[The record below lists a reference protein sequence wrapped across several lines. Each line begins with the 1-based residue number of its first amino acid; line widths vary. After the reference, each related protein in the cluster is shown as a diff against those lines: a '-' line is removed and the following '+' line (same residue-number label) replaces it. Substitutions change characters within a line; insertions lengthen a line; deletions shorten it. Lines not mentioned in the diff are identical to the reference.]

1 MAKAPDKP
9 DMGVGGFSF
18 SDRRNAIMTDSNEMN
33 DAEMALEHLRQK
45 HGKDKTTPAEE
56 PSKDPEATNNEPD
69 TDPEDA
75 TEKPKD
81 NPKQGCKKTRNGPLK
96 RLVDNH
102 PRVTTGI
109 ILGVTAFTI
118 AIAATSVAYATQ
130 TVDGKLDDVTGRYQT
145 AQKSLDAKQDELQKA
160 LDTADATLK
169 SVTDEQVLD
178 PATLDNLRTI
188 ADEAR
193 PLLADH
199 GEEPTSDKFILKR
212 IYSYE
217 QLADA
222 CDKQENKVSENIV
235 LVNVGVKSV
244 NDSVTAKQR
253 DDAMK
258 ATAAKIDEAKG
269 VLDKSKNAVLDNTNR
284 DALNGLIDEANAL
297 VNNADATKEQLDDK
311 TNRLQGGIDSV
322 NADMQAKIEHDE
334 AIRKAE
340 EEKKARGSASA
351 GSNATD
357 TWQPSYFNAYGT
369 EAADPSG
376 ALTQWADNYFI
387 AHNWSANGKRIAS
400 RPAHVIINGTT
411 YHYVSEMVVSRD
423 TYFDDTKAFCY
434 ANNGIAFQTCYGA
447 NYLIT
452 HYEPGY

>member
-1 MAKAPDKP
+1 MND
-9 DMGVGGFSF
+9 
-18 SDRRNAIMTDSNEMN
+18 NNEMN
-33 DAEMALEHLRQK
+33 DAETTLEHLRRK
-45 HGKDKTTPAEE
+45 YGKDEKAPAEE
-56 PSKDPEATNNEPD
+56 PPKDPEATDNEPD
-69 TDPEDA
+69 TDPENA
-75 TEKPKD
+75 TEKPED
-81 NPKQGCKKTRNGPLK
+81 NPKSRRKKTRNGPLK

-109 ILGVTAFTI
+109 ILGVMALTI

-130 TVDGKLDDVTGRYQT
+130 TIDGKLDDVTGRYQT
-145 AQKSLDAKQDELQKA
+145 AQKSLDTKQDELQKA

-178 PATLDNLRTI
+178 ESTLDNLKTT
-188 ADEAR
+188 ADEAK
-193 PLLADH
+193 PLLTDP
-199 GEEPTSDKFILKR
+199 GEEPSSDEFILKR
-212 IYSYE
+212 IYDYE
-217 QLADA
+217 QLTGA
-222 CDKQENKVSENIV
+222 CDKQENKVAENIV
-235 LVNVGVKSV
+235 SVNVGIKSV

-258 ATAAKIDEAKG
+258 ATAAKVDEAKG
-269 VLDKSKNAVLDNTNR
+269 VLDKSKDAVLDNANR

-297 VNNADATKEQLDDK
+297 VSNADATKEQLDDM
-311 TNRLQGGIDSV
+311 TNRLQGGMDNV
-322 NADMQAKIEHDE
+322 NADMQAKVEHDE
-334 AIRKAE
+334 AVRKAE
-340 EEKKARGSASA
+340 EEKKARGSAST
-351 GSNATD
+351 GSSAFD
-357 TWQPSYFNAYGT
+357 TWTPSYYNAYGT
-369 EAADPSG
+369 AEADANG
-376 ALTQWADNYFI
+376 ALTQWADNYFV

-423 TYFDDTKAFCY
+423 TLFDDTIKAFCY

>member
-1 MAKAPDKP
+1 MAD
-9 DMGVGGFSF
+9 
-18 SDRRNAIMTDSNEMN
+18 NNEMN
-33 DAEMALEHLRQK
+33 DAETALEHLRQK
-45 HGKDKTTPAEE
+45 HGKDKTTPTEE
-56 PSKDPEATNNEPD
+56 PPKDPEATDNEPD

-81 NPKQGCKKTRNGPLK
+81 NPKQGRKKTRNGPLK

-109 ILGVTAFTI
+109 ILGVTALTI

-130 TVDGKLDDVTGRYQT
+130 TVDSKLNGVTGRYQT
-145 AQKSLDAKQDELQKA
+145 AQKSLDIKQDELQKA

-178 PATLDNLRTI
+178 ESTLDNLKTT
-188 ADEAR
+188 ADEAK
-193 PLLADH
+193 PLLTDP
-199 GEEPTSDKFILKR
+199 GEEPSSDEFILKR

-235 LVNVGVKSV
+235 LVNIGVKSV

-258 ATAAKIDEAKG
+258 ATAAKVDEAKD

-297 VNNADATKEQLDDK
+297 ISNANATKKQLDDG
-311 TNRLQGGIDSV
+311 TNRLQSGIDSV
-322 NADMQAKIEHDE
+322 NADMKAKVEHDE
-334 AIRKAE
+334 AVRKAE
-340 EEKKARGSASA
+340 DEKKARGSASA

-387 AHNWSANGKRIAS
+387 AHNWSTNGKRIAS

-411 YHYVSEMVVSRD
+411 YHYVSEMVVSPD
-423 TYFDDTKAFCY
+423 TYFDDVETFCY

-447 NYLIT
+447 NRLIT

>member
-1 MAKAPDKP
+1 
-9 DMGVGGFSF
+9 
-18 SDRRNAIMTDSNEMN
+18 MTDSSEMN
-33 DAEMALEHLRQK
+33 DAEAALEHLRRK
-45 HGKDKTTPAEE
+45 HGKGETTTAEE
-56 PSKDPEATNNEPD
+56 PSKGHEVTDDKPD
-69 TDPEDA
+69 ADPEDT
-75 TEKPKD
+75 TEGTEDDPE
-81 NPKQGCKKTRNGPLK
+81 PERKKTRNGPLK

-102 PRVTTGI
+102 PRATA
-109 ILGVTAFTI
+109 GVI
-118 AIAATSVAYATQ
+118 MGLMVLAIGSAVASTAYASQVANDRLT
-130 TVDGKLDDVTGRYQT
+130 DVVSRYQT

-169 SVTDEQVLD
+169 SVTDERVLD
-178 PATLDNLRTI
+178 PDTLDNLKAVTDG
-188 ADEAR
+188 AK
-193 PLLADH
+193 PLLTDP
-199 GEEPTSDKFILKR
+199 GDEPASDEFILR
-212 IYSYE
+212 RVYDYE
-217 QLADA
+217 QLAGA
-222 CDKQENKVSENIV
+222 CDKQENKVAENIV
-235 LVNVGVKSV
+235 LVESGVKSV

-258 ATAAKIDEAKG
+258 ATAAKIDEAKS
-269 VLDKSKNAVLDNTNR
+269 VLDKSKDAVLDDTNR

-297 VNNADATKEQLDDK
+297 VGNADATKEQLDDE
-311 TNRLQGGIDSV
+311 TNRLRGGIDGV

-334 AIRKAE
+334 AIHKAE

-357 TWQPSYFNAYGT
+357 TWAPSYFNAYGT
-369 EAADPSG
+369 EAADPNG

-387 AHNWSANGKRIAS
+387 AHDWSANGKRIAS
-400 RPAHVIINGTT
+400 RPAHVVINGTT

-423 TYFDDTKAFCY
+423 TYFNDTKAFCY

>member
-1 MAKAPDKP
+1 
-9 DMGVGGFSF
+9 
-18 SDRRNAIMTDSNEMN
+18 MTDNNEMN
-33 DAEMALEHLRQK
+33 NAEMTLEHLRQK

-56 PSKDPEATNNEPD
+56 PSKDPEATDNEPD

-75 TEKPKD
+75 TEKPED
-81 NPKQGCKKTRNGPLK
+81 NPETGRKKTRNGPLK

-102 PRVTTGI
+102 PRITTGI

-130 TVDGKLDDVTGRYQT
+130 MVDSKLDDITGRYQT
-145 AQKSLDAKQDELQKA
+145 TQKSLDAKQDELQKA

-178 PATLDNLRTI
+178 PSTLDNLKTI

-193 PLLADH
+193 PLLTDP
-199 GEEPTSDKFILKR
+199 GEEPTSDEFILKR
-212 IYSYE
+212 IYNYE
-217 QLADA
+217 QLVGA
-222 CDKQENKVSENIV
+222 CDTQENEVAKNIV
-235 LVNVGVKSV
+235 SVNVGIKSV

-258 ATAAKIDEAKG
+258 ATAAKVDEAKDM
-269 VLDKSKNAVLDNTNR
+269 LDKSKDAVLDDTNR
-284 DALNGLIDEANAL
+284 NALNGLIDEANAL
-297 VNNADATKEQLDDK
+297 VDNADATKEQFDDM
-311 TNRLQGGIDSV
+311 TNRLQGGMDNV
-322 NADMQAKIEHDE
+322 NTDMQKKIEHDE

-340 EEKKARGSASA
+340 EEKKARGSASV
-351 GSNATD
+351 GSSAFD
-357 TWQPSYFNAYGT
+357 TWTPSYYNAYGT
-369 EAADPSG
+369 AEADANG

-400 RPAHVIINGTT
+400 RPAHVVINGTT

-423 TYFDDTKAFCY
+423 TCFDDTIKAFCY

>member
-1 MAKAPDKP
+1 
-9 DMGVGGFSF
+9 
-18 SDRRNAIMTDSNEMN
+18 MTDNNEMN
-33 DAEMALEHLRQK
+33 NAETALEHLRQK
-45 HGKDKTTPAEE
+45 HGKDKTTPTEE
-56 PSKDPEATNNEPD
+56 PPKDPEATDNEPD

-75 TEKPKD
+75 TEKPED
-81 NPKQGCKKTRNGPLK
+81 NPKSGRKKTRNGPLK

-118 AIAATSVAYATQ
+118 AVAATSVAYATQ
-130 TVDGKLDDVTGRYQT
+130 TIDGKLDDVTDRYQT
-145 AQKSLDAKQDELQKA
+145 SQKALDTQQDELQKA

-178 PATLDNLRTI
+178 PDTLDNLKT
-188 ADEAR
+188 ATDEAK
-193 PLLADH
+193 PLLTDP
-199 GEEPTSDKFILKR
+199 GEEPSSDEFILKR

-217 QLADA
+217 QLTDA
-222 CDKQENKVSENIV
+222 CDKQENKVAKNIV
-235 LVNVGVKSV
+235 SVNVGIKSV
-244 NDSVTAKQR
+244 NDSVTAKQH

-258 ATAAKIDEAKG
+258 ATAAKVDEAKD
-269 VLDKSKNAVLDNTNR
+269 VLDKSKDAVLDNANR
-284 DALNGLIDEANAL
+284 NALSGLIDEANAL
-297 VNNADATKEQLDDK
+297 IGNADATKEQLDDE

-322 NADMQAKIEHDE
+322 NADMQAKVEHDE
-334 AIRKAE
+334 AVRKAE

-351 GSNATD
+351 GSSAFD
-357 TWQPSYFNAYGT
+357 TWQPSYYNAYGT
-369 EAADPSG
+369 AEADPNG

-411 YHYVSEMVVSRD
+411 YHYVSEMVISPD
-423 TYFDDTKAFCY
+423 TYFDDVEAFCY

-447 NYLIT
+447 NRLIT

>member
-1 MAKAPDKP
+1 
-9 DMGVGGFSF
+9 
-18 SDRRNAIMTDSNEMN
+18 MTDNTE
-33 DAEMALEHLRQK
+33 DAARERLRRK
-45 HGKDKTTPAEE
+45 YGKDEKAPAEE
-56 PSKDPEATNNEPD
+56 PPKDPEATDNEPD
-69 TDPEDA
+69 ADPEDT
-75 TEKPKD
+75 TEKPED
-81 NPKQGCKKTRNGPLK
+81 NPKSGRKKTRNGPLK

-130 TVDGKLDDVTGRYQT
+130 TVDDKLDDVTTRYQT
-145 AQKSLDAKQDELQKA
+145 AQKSLDTKQDELQKA

-169 SVTDEQVLD
+169 SVTNEQVLD
-178 PATLDNLRTI
+178 PDTLDNLKTT
-188 ADEAR
+188 ADEAK
-193 PLLADH
+193 PLLTDP
-199 GEEPTSDKFILKR
+199 GEAPTSDEFILKR

-222 CDKQENKVSENIV
+222 CDKQENKVAENIV
-235 LVNVGVKSV
+235 SVNVGIKSV

-258 ATAAKIDEAKG
+258 ATAVKVDEAKD
-269 VLDKSKNAVLDNTNR
+269 VLDKSNGAVLDNTNR
-284 DALNGLIDEANAL
+284 NALNGLIDEANAL
-297 VNNADATKEQLDDK
+297 IGNADATKEQLDDE

-334 AIRKAE
+334 AVRKAE

-351 GSNATD
+351 GSNAGD

-376 ALTQWADNYFI
+376 A
-387 AHNWSANGKRIAS
+387 
-400 RPAHVIINGTT
+400 
-411 YHYVSEMVVSRD
+411 
-423 TYFDDTKAFCY
+423 
-434 ANNGIAFQTCYGA
+434 

>member
-1 MAKAPDKP
+1 
-9 DMGVGGFSF
+9 
-18 SDRRNAIMTDSNEMN
+18 MTDNGEMN
-33 DAEMALEHLRQK
+33 DAEAALEHLRRK
-45 HGKDKTTPAEE
+45 HGKGKTTTAEE
-56 PSKDPEATNNEPD
+56 PPKDPEETDNKPD
-69 TDPEDA
+69 ADPEDT
-75 TEKPKD
+75 TERTDD
-81 NPKQGCKKTRNGPLK
+81 NPEPGRKKTRNGPLK

-102 PRVTTGI
+102 PRATAGVIMGLMVLTIGSAVASTTY
-109 ILGVTAFTI
+109 A
-118 AIAATSVAYATQ
+118 SQVANGRLT
-130 TVDGKLDDVTGRYQT
+130 DVVSRYQT
-145 AQKSLDAKQDELQKA
+145 AQKSLDTKQDELQKV

-178 PATLDNLRTI
+178 PDTLDNLKSVTDG
-188 ADEAR
+188 AK
-193 PLLADH
+193 PLLTDP
-199 GEEPTSDKFILKR
+199 GDEPASDEFILR
-212 IYSYE
+212 RVYDYG

-222 CDKQENKVSENIV
+222 CGKQENKVAENIV
-235 LVNVGVKSV
+235 LVESGVTSV

-258 ATAAKIDEAKG
+258 ATAAKVDEAKG
-269 VLDKSKNAVLDNTNR
+269 VLDKSDGAVLDDTNR

-297 VNNADATKEQLDDK
+297 VGNADATKEQLDDE
-311 TNRLQGGIDSV
+311 TNRLQGGIDGV
-322 NADMQAKIEHDE
+322 NADMQAKVEHDE
-334 AIRKAE
+334 AVRKAK

-369 EAADPSG
+369 DAADPSG

-387 AHNWSANGKRIAS
+387 AHDWSANGKRIAS
-400 RPAHVIINGTT
+400 RPAHVVINGTT
-411 YHYVSEMVVSRD
+411 YHYVSEKVVSRD

>member
-1 MAKAPDKP
+1 
-9 DMGVGGFSF
+9 
-18 SDRRNAIMTDSNEMN
+18 MTDNAEMN
-33 DAEMALEHLRQK
+33 DAEAALEHLRRK
-45 HGKDKTTPAEE
+45 HGMGEKAPTEE
-56 PSKDPEATNNEPD
+56 PPKDPEATDNEPD
-69 TDPEDA
+69 ADPEDT
-75 TEKPKD
+75 TETPENSPKP
-81 NPKQGCKKTRNGPLK
+81 GRKKTRNGPFK

-109 ILGVTAFTI
+109 ILGVTAITI
-118 AIAATSVAYATQ
+118 AAAATSVAYATQ
-130 TVDGKLDDVTGRYQT
+130 TIDGKLNDVTGRYQT
-145 AQKSLDAKQDELQKA
+145 AQKSLDTKQDELQKA
-160 LDTADATLK
+160 LDTADATLS
-169 SVTDEQVLD
+169 SVTTEQVLD
-178 PATLDNLRTI
+178 ESTLDNLKAT
-188 ADEAR
+188 ADEAK
-193 PLLADH
+193 PLLTDP
-199 GEEPTSDKFILKR
+199 GEEPSSDEFILKR

-217 QLADA
+217 QLANA
-222 CDKQENKVSENIV
+222 CDEQENKVSENIV

-258 ATAAKIDEAKG
+258 ATAAKVDEAKG
-269 VLDKSKNAVLDNTNR
+269 VLDKSKDAVLDNANR

-297 VNNADATKEQLDDK
+297 VSNADATKEQLDDE
-311 TNRLQGGIDSV
+311 TNRLQGGIDRV
-322 NADMQAKIEHDE
+322 NADMQAKVEHDE

-369 EAADPSG
+369 AEADANG

-387 AHNWSANGKRIAS
+387 AHDWSANGKRIAS
-400 RPAHVIINGTT
+400 HPAHVIINGTT

-423 TYFDDTKAFCY
+423 TYLDDVEAFCY

>member
-1 MAKAPDKP
+1 
-9 DMGVGGFSF
+9 
-18 SDRRNAIMTDSNEMN
+18 MTDNSEMN
-33 DAEMALEHLRQK
+33 DAEAALEHLRRK
-45 HGKDKTTPAEE
+45 HGKGKTTTAEK
-56 PSKDPEATNNEPD
+56 PPKDPEETDNKPD
-69 TDPEDA
+69 ADPEDT
-75 TEKPKD
+75 TEGTDD
-81 NPKQGCKKTRNGPLK
+81 NPEPGRKNTRNGPLK

-102 PRVTTGI
+102 PRATA
-109 ILGVTAFTI
+109 GVIMGLMVLTI
-118 AIAATSVAYATQ
+118 GSAVASIAYASQAANDRLTDI
-130 TVDGKLDDVTGRYQT
+130 VSRYQT

-160 LDTADATLK
+160 LDTADTTLK

-178 PATLDNLRTI
+178 PDTLDNLKSVTDG
-188 ADEAR
+188 AK
-193 PLLADH
+193 PLLTDP
-199 GEEPTSDKFILKR
+199 GDEPASDEFILR
-212 IYSYE
+212 RVYDYG

-222 CDKQENKVSENIV
+222 CGKQENKVAENIV
-235 LVNVGVKSV
+235 LVESGVTSV

-258 ATAAKIDEAKG
+258 ATAAKVDEAEG
-269 VLDKSKNAVLDNTNR
+269 VLDKSNGAVLDDTNR
-284 DALNGLIDEANAL
+284 NALNGLIDEANAL
-297 VNNADATKEQLDDK
+297 VGNADATKEQLDDE
-311 TNRLQGGIDSV
+311 TNRLQGGIDGV
-322 NADMQAKIEHDE
+322 NADMQAKVEHDE
-334 AIRKAE
+334 AVRKAE

-369 EAADPSG
+369 AAADDSG

-387 AHNWSANGKRIAS
+387 AHDWSANGKRIAS
-400 RPAHVIINGTT
+400 RPAHVVINGTT

>member
-1 MAKAPDKP
+1 
-9 DMGVGGFSF
+9 
-18 SDRRNAIMTDSNEMN
+18 MTDNTE
-33 DAEMALEHLRQK
+33 DATLKHLRHK
-45 HGKDKTTPAEE
+45 YGKDEKTPAEE
-56 PSKDPEATNNEPD
+56 PPKNFEATDNEPD
-69 TDPEDA
+69 ADPENA
-75 TEKPKD
+75 TEKPED
-81 NPKQGCKKTRNGPLK
+81 SPKTGRKKTRNGPLK
-96 RLVDNH
+96 HLVDNH

-109 ILGVTAFTI
+109 ILGITAFTI
-118 AIAATSVAYATQ
+118 TIAATSVAYATQ
-130 TVDGKLDDVTGRYQT
+130 TVDGKLNDVIDRYQT
-145 AQKSLDAKQDELQKA
+145 SQKTLDTQQDELQKA
-160 LDTADATLK
+160 LDTAYSTLS
-169 SVTDEQVLD
+169 SVTAEQVLD
-178 PATLDNLRTI
+178 ESTLDNLKTT
-188 ADEAR
+188 ADEAK
-193 PLLADH
+193 PLLTDP
-199 GEEPTSDKFILKR
+199 GEKPASDEFILKR

-244 NDSVTAKQR
+244 NDAVTAKQR

-258 ATAAKIDEAKG
+258 ATAAKVDEAKG
-269 VLDKSKNAVLDNTNR
+269 VLNKSKDAVLDNANR
-284 DALNGLIDEANAL
+284 DALNSLIDEANAL
-297 VNNADATKEQLDDK
+297 IGNADATKEQLDDE
-311 TNRLQGGIDSV
+311 TNRLQGSIDNV
-322 NADMQAKIEHDE
+322 NADMQAKVEHDE
-334 AIRKAE
+334 AVRKAE

-357 TWQPSYFNAYGT
+357 TGQPSYFNAYGT

-411 YHYVSEMVVSRD
+411 YHYVSEKVVSRD

>member
-1 MAKAPDKP
+1 
-9 DMGVGGFSF
+9 
-18 SDRRNAIMTDSNEMN
+18 MTDNNEMN
-33 DAEMALEHLRQK
+33 DAETALEHLRQK

-56 PSKDPEATNNEPD
+56 PSKDPEATDNEPD

-75 TEKPKD
+75 TEKPED
-81 NPKQGCKKTRNGPLK
+81 NPKSGRKKTRNGPLK

-109 ILGVTAFTI
+109 ILGVMALTI
-118 AIAATSVAYATQ
+118 AAAATSIAYVTQ
-130 TVDGKLDDVTGRYQT
+130 TIDGKLDDVIDRYQT
-145 AQKSLDAKQDELQKA
+145 SQKALDTQQDELQKA

-178 PATLDNLRTI
+178 ESTLDNLKTT
-188 ADEAR
+188 ADEAK
-193 PLLADH
+193 PLLTDP
-199 GEEPTSDKFILKR
+199 GEEPTSDEFILQR
-212 IYSYE
+212 IYDYE

-222 CDKQENKVSENIV
+222 CDTQENEVAENIV
-235 LVNVGVKSV
+235 SVNVSIKSV

-258 ATAAKIDEAKG
+258 ATAAKVDEAKG
-269 VLDKSKNAVLDNTNR
+269 VLDKSKDTVLDDTNR
-284 DALNGLIDEANAL
+284 NALNGLIDEANAL
-297 VNNADATKEQLDDK
+297 ISNADATKEQLDDE
-311 TNRLQGGIDSV
+311 TNRLQSSIDSV
-322 NADMQAKIEHDE
+322 NAEMQAKVEHDE
-334 AIRKAE
+334 AVRKAE

-351 GSNATD
+351 GSSAFD
-357 TWQPSYFNAYGT
+357 TWTPSYYNAYGT

-376 ALTQWADNYFI
+376 ALTQWADNYFV

-411 YHYVSEMVVSRD
+411 YHYVSEMVVSPD
-423 TYFDDTKAFCY
+423 TYFDDVEAFCY

-447 NYLIT
+447 NRLIT

>member
-1 MAKAPDKP
+1 
-9 DMGVGGFSF
+9 
-18 SDRRNAIMTDSNEMN
+18 MTDNSEMN
-33 DAEMALEHLRQK
+33 DAEAALERLRRK
-45 HGKDKTTPAEE
+45 HGKGKTTTAEE
-56 PSKDPEATNNEPD
+56 PSKDPEETDDKPD
-69 TDPEDA
+69 TDPEDT
-75 TEKPKD
+75 TEGTED
-81 NPKQGCKKTRNGPLK
+81 NPEPGRKKTRNGPLK

-102 PRVTTGI
+102 PRATA
-109 ILGVTAFTI
+109 GVIMGLMVLTI
-118 AIAATSVAYATQ
+118 GSAVASTAYASQVANDRLT
-130 TVDGKLDDVTGRYQT
+130 DVVSRYQT

-178 PATLDNLRTI
+178 PDTLDNLKAVTDG
-188 ADEAR
+188 AK
-193 PLLADH
+193 PLLTDP
-199 GEEPTSDKFILKR
+199 GDEPASDEFILR
-212 IYSYE
+212 RVYDYG
-217 QLADA
+217 QLAGT
-222 CDKQENKVSENIV
+222 CGKQENKVAENIV
-235 LVNVGVKSV
+235 LVESGVKSV

-258 ATAAKIDEAKG
+258 ATAAKVDEAKG
-269 VLDKSKNAVLDNTNR
+269 VLDKSNGAVLDDTNR
-284 DALNGLIDEANAL
+284 NALNGLIDEANAL
-297 VNNADATKEQLDDK
+297 AGNADATKEQLDDE
-311 TNRLQGGIDSV
+311 TNRLQGGIDGV
-322 NADMQAKIEHDE
+322 NADMQAKVEHDE
-334 AIRKAE
+334 AVRKAE

-369 EAADPSG
+369 AAADDSG

-387 AHNWSANGKRIAS
+387 AHDWSANGKRIAS
-400 RPAHVIINGTT
+400 RPAHVVINGTT

>member
-1 MAKAPDKP
+1 
-9 DMGVGGFSF
+9 
-18 SDRRNAIMTDSNEMN
+18 MTDNTE
-33 DAEMALEHLRQK
+33 DAALKHLRRK
-45 HGKDKTTPAEE
+45 YGKDEKAPAEE
-56 PSKDPEATNNEPD
+56 PPKNPEATDNEPD
-69 TDPEDA
+69 ANPEDA
-75 TEKPKD
+75 TEKPED
-81 NPKQGCKKTRNGPLK
+81 NPKSGRKKTRNGPLK

-118 AIAATSVAYATQ
+118 AVAATSVAYATQ
-130 TVDGKLDDVTGRYQT
+130 TIDGKLDDVTDRYQT
-145 AQKSLDAKQDELQKA
+145 SQKALDTQQDELQKA

-178 PATLDNLRTI
+178 ESTLDNLKTT
-188 ADEAR
+188 ADEAK
-193 PLLADH
+193 PLLTDP
-199 GEEPTSDKFILKR
+199 GEEPSSDEFILKR

-222 CDKQENKVSENIV
+222 CDKQENKVAENIV
-235 LVNVGVKSV
+235 SVNVGIKSV

-258 ATAAKIDEAKG
+258 ATAAKVDEAKD
-269 VLDKSKNAVLDNTNR
+269 VLDKSNGAVLDDINR
-284 DALNGLIDEANAL
+284 NALNGLIDEANAL
-297 VNNADATKEQLDDK
+297 IGNADATKEQLDDE
-311 TNRLQGGIDSV
+311 TNRLQGGINNV

-334 AIRKAE
+334 AVRKAE

-351 GSNATD
+351 GSNAGD
-357 TWQPSYFNAYGT
+357 MWQPSYFNAYGT
-369 EAADPSG
+369 EEADPSG

-387 AHNWSANGKRIAS
+387 AHDWSANGKRIAS

-423 TYFDDTKAFCY
+423 TYIDDIKAFCY

-447 NYLIT
+447 NYLVT

>member
-1 MAKAPDKP
+1 
-9 DMGVGGFSF
+9 
-18 SDRRNAIMTDSNEMN
+18 MTDDSEMN
-33 DAEMALEHLRQK
+33 DAEAALERLRRK
-45 HGKDKTTPAEE
+45 HGKGETTTAEE
-56 PSKDPEATNNEPD
+56 PPKDPEETDDKPD
-69 TDPEDA
+69 ADPEDT
-75 TEKPKD
+75 TEGTED
-81 NPKQGCKKTRNGPLK
+81 NPEPGRKKTRNGPLK

-102 PRVTTGI
+102 PRATAGVIMGLM
-109 ILGVTAFTI
+109 ILTI
-118 AIAATSVAYATQ
+118 GSAVASTAYASQVANDRLT
-130 TVDGKLDDVTGRYQT
+130 DVMSRYQT

-178 PATLDNLRTI
+178 PDTLDNLKAVTDG
-188 ADEAR
+188 AK
-193 PLLADH
+193 PLMTDP
-199 GEEPTSDKFILKR
+199 GDEPTSDEFILR
-212 IYSYE
+212 RVYDYG
-217 QLADA
+217 QLAGA
-222 CDKQENKVSENIV
+222 CGKQENKVAENIV
-235 LVNVGVKSV
+235 LVESGVKSV

-258 ATAAKIDEAKG
+258 ATAAKVDEAKG
-269 VLDKSKNAVLDNTNR
+269 VLDKSNGAVLDDTNR
-284 DALNGLIDEANAL
+284 NALNGLIDEANAI
-297 VNNADATKEQLDDK
+297 VGNADATKEQLDDE
-311 TNRLQGGIDSV
+311 TNRLQGGIDGV
-322 NADMQAKIEHDE
+322 NADMQAKVEHDE
-334 AIRKAE
+334 AVRKAE

-369 EAADPSG
+369 DAADPSG

-387 AHNWSANGKRIAS
+387 AHDWSANGKRIAS

>member
-1 MAKAPDKP
+1 
-9 DMGVGGFSF
+9 
-18 SDRRNAIMTDSNEMN
+18 MTDNAEMN
-33 DAEMALEHLRQK
+33 DAETALEHLRQK
-45 HGKDKTTPAEE
+45 HGKGKTMPTEE
-56 PSKDPEATNNEPD
+56 PPKDPETTDNEPD
-69 TDPEDA
+69 TDPEDT
-75 TEKPKD
+75 TEKPED
-81 NPKQGCKKTRNGPLK
+81 SPEPGRKKTRNGPFK

-109 ILGVTAFTI
+109 ILGVTALTI
-118 AIAATSVAYATQ
+118 AAAATSIAYATQ
-130 TVDGKLDDVTGRYQT
+130 TIDGKLDNVTDRYQT
-145 AQKSLDAKQDELQKA
+145 SQKALDTQQDELQKA
-160 LDTADATLK
+160 LDTAYSTLS
-169 SVTDEQVLD
+169 SVTAEQVLD
-178 PATLDNLRTI
+178 ESTLDKLKTT
-188 ADEAR
+188 ADEAK
-193 PLLADH
+193 PLLTDP
-199 GEEPTSDKFILKR
+199 GEEPTSDEFILKR

-217 QLADA
+217 QLAEA

-258 ATAAKIDEAKG
+258 ATAAKVDEAKD
-269 VLDKSKNAVLDNTNR
+269 VLDKSKDAVLDNANR

-297 VNNADATKEQLDDK
+297 IGNADATKEQLDDE
-311 TNRLQGGIDSV
+311 TNRLQSGIDSV
-322 NADMQAKIEHDE
+322 NADMQAKVEHDE
-334 AIRKAE
+334 AVRKAE

-351 GSNATD
+351 GSNAGD

-376 ALTQWADNYFI
+376 ALTQWADNYFV
-387 AHNWSANGKRIAS
+387 AHNWSANGKRILS

-411 YHYVSEMVVSRD
+411 YHYVSEMVVSQG
-423 TYFDDTKAFCY
+423 TYLEDVEAFCY

>member
-1 MAKAPDKP
+1 
-9 DMGVGGFSF
+9 
-18 SDRRNAIMTDSNEMN
+18 MTDNTK
-33 DAEMALEHLRQK
+33 DAALEHLRRK
-45 HGKDKTTPAEE
+45 YGKGEKAPAEK
-56 PSKDPEATNNEPD
+56 PPKDPETTDNELD
-69 TDPEDA
+69 ADPEDT
-75 TEKPKD
+75 TEKPED
-81 NPKQGCKKTRNGPLK
+81 NPEPERKKTRNGPLK

-118 AIAATSVAYATQ
+118 AIAATSAAYATQ
-130 TVDGKLDDVTGRYQT
+130 TVDGKLDDVTTRYQT
-145 AQKSLDAKQDELQKA
+145 AQKSLDTKQDELQKA

-169 SVTDEQVLD
+169 SVTNEQVLD
-178 PATLDNLRTI
+178 PDTLDNLKTT
-188 ADEAR
+188 ADEAK
-193 PLLADH
+193 PLLTDP
-199 GEEPTSDKFILKR
+199 GEAPTSDEFILKR

-222 CDKQENKVSENIV
+222 CDKQENKVAENIV
-235 LVNVGVKSV
+235 SVNVGIKSV

-258 ATAAKIDEAKG
+258 ATATKVDEAED
-269 VLDKSKNAVLDNTNR
+269 VLDKSNGAVLDDTNR
-284 DALNGLIDEANAL
+284 NALNGLIDEANAL
-297 VNNADATKEQLDDK
+297 IGNADATKEQLDDE

-322 NADMQAKIEHDE
+322 NADIQAKIEHDE
-334 AIRKAE
+334 AVRKAE

-351 GSNATD
+351 GSNAGD

-387 AHNWSANGKRIAS
+387 AHDWSANGKRIAS

-423 TYFDDTKAFCY
+423 TYFNDTKAFCY

>member
-1 MAKAPDKP
+1 
-9 DMGVGGFSF
+9 
-18 SDRRNAIMTDSNEMN
+18 MTDNNEMN
-33 DAEMALEHLRQK
+33 DAEMALEHLHRK
-45 HGKDKTTPAEE
+45 YGKNKKTPVEK
-56 PSKDPEATNNEPD
+56 PPKDPETAYNEPD

-75 TEKPKD
+75 TEKPGD
-81 NPKQGCKKTRNGPLK
+81 SPKQGRKKTRNGPLK

-102 PRVTTGI
+102 PRVTTSI
-109 ILGVTAFTI
+109 ILGAMAFTI

-130 TVDGKLDDVTGRYQT
+130 TVDDKLDDVTGRYQT
-145 AQKSLDAKQDELQKA
+145 AQKSLDTKQDELQKA

-178 PATLDNLRTI
+178 PDTLDNLKT
-188 ADEAR
+188 ATDEAK
-193 PLLADH
+193 PLLTDP
-199 GEEPTSDKFILKR
+199 GEEPTSDEFILQR
-212 IYSYE
+212 IYDYE

-222 CDKQENKVSENIV
+222 CDTQENEVAENIV
-235 LVNVGVKSV
+235 SVNVGIKSV

-258 ATAAKIDEAKG
+258 ATATKVDDAKG
-269 VLDKSKNAVLDNTNR
+269 VLDKSKDAVLDNVNR

-297 VNNADATKEQLDDK
+297 VSNADATKEQFDDMA
-311 TNRLQGGIDSV
+311 NRLQNGMDNV
-322 NADMQAKIEHDE
+322 NADMQAKVERDE

-340 EEKKARGSASA
+340 EEKKARGSAST
-351 GSNATD
+351 GSSAFD
-357 TWQPSYFNAYGT
+357 TWTPSYYNAYGT
-369 EAADPSG
+369 AEADANG

-387 AHNWSANGKRIAS
+387 AHNWSANGKRILS
-400 RPAHVIINGTT
+400 RPAHVVINGTT
-411 YHYVSEMVVSRD
+411 YHYVSEKVITRD
-423 TYFDDTKAFCY
+423 TLFDDTIKAFCY

>member
-1 MAKAPDKP
+1 
-9 DMGVGGFSF
+9 
-18 SDRRNAIMTDSNEMN
+18 MTDNNEMN
-33 DAEMALEHLRQK
+33 DAEAALEHLRQK

-56 PSKDPEATNNEPD
+56 PSKDLGATDNEPD

-75 TEKPKD
+75 TEKPED
-81 NPKQGCKKTRNGPLK
+81 SPEPGRKKTRNGPLK

-102 PRVTTGI
+102 PRITTGI

-118 AIAATSVAYATQ
+118 AIAATSVVYATQ
-130 TVDGKLDDVTGRYQT
+130 TVDDKLNDVTGRYQT

-178 PATLDNLRTI
+178 PDTLDNLKT
-188 ADEAR
+188 ATDEAK
-193 PLLADH
+193 PLLTDP
-199 GEEPTSDKFILKR
+199 GEEPTSDEFILQR
-212 IYSYE
+212 IYDYE
-217 QLADA
+217 QLTGA
-222 CDKQENKVSENIV
+222 CDTQENEVAENIAS
-235 LVNVGVKSV
+235 VNVGIKSV

-258 ATAAKIDEAKG
+258 ATAAKIDDAKG
-269 VLDKSKNAVLDNTNR
+269 VLDKSKDAVLDNTNR

-297 VNNADATKEQLDDK
+297 VSNADATKEQLDDE

-334 AIRKAE
+334 AVRKAE

-369 EAADPSG
+369 DEADANG

-387 AHNWSANGKRIAS
+387 AHNWSANEKRIAS

-423 TYFDDTKAFCY
+423 TCFDDTIKAFCY

>member
-1 MAKAPDKP
+1 
-9 DMGVGGFSF
+9 
-18 SDRRNAIMTDSNEMN
+18 MTDNAE
-33 DAEMALEHLRQK
+33 DAALERLRRK
-45 HGKDKTTPAEE
+45 YGKNEKSPAEE
-56 PSKDPEATNNEPD
+56 PPKDPETTDNKPD
-69 TDPEDA
+69 ADPED
-75 TEKPKD
+75 TIEKPED
-81 NPKQGCKKTRNGPLK
+81 NPEPERKKTRNGPLK

-102 PRVTTGI
+102 PKVTTGI

-118 AIAATSVAYATQ
+118 AVAATSAAYATQ
-130 TVDGKLDDVTGRYQT
+130 TVDGKLGDVITRYQT
-145 AQKSLDAKQDELQKA
+145 AQESLDTKQDELQKA

-178 PATLDNLRTI
+178 PDTLDNLKTT
-188 ADEAR
+188 ADEAK
-193 PLLADH
+193 PLLTDP
-199 GEEPTSDKFILKR
+199 GKTPTSDEFILKR

-235 LVNVGVKSV
+235 SVNVGIKSV

-258 ATAAKIDEAKG
+258 ATAAKVDEAED
-269 VLDKSKNAVLDNTNR
+269 VLDKSKDAVLDNMNR

-297 VNNADATKEQLDDK
+297 IGNADATKEQLDDE
-311 TNRLQGGIDSV
+311 TNRLQNGINNV

-334 AIRKAE
+334 AIRRAE

-387 AHNWSANGKRIAS
+387 AHDWSANGKRIAS

-411 YHYVSEMVVSRD
+411 YHYVSERESSAETHTSTIPKHFATLTTASPSRRATGRTTSSRITSRD
-423 TYFDDTKAFCY
+423 IKIPNT
-434 ANNGIAFQTCYGA
+434 
-447 NYLIT
+447 
-452 HYEPGY
+452 